1 VPQRG
6 PNPFVYLFPA
16 AALAAVLLYFAY
28 GAVDRAG
35 LETHQATAVVT
46 GKHATPGSTTYH
58 TTVVGGRSVSRP
70 QRNPDVYMVTLTLDG
85 VPTGGL
91 VERALYDSL
100 HAGAP
105 VDVRF
110 RRTRLSGRI
119 LVTELSH

>member
-1 VPQRG
+1 MPQRG

-70 QRNPDVYMVTLTLDG
+70 ERNPDVYMVTFELQG
-85 VPTGGL
+85 VPSGG
-91 VERALYDSL
+91 VVSREQYESL
-100 HAGAP
+100 DAGAP
-105 VDVRF
+105 VRVRF
-110 RRTRLSGRI
+110 RRTRLSGRV
-119 LVTELSH
+119 LVTELSR